1 MTDVLL
7 DVRSVTAGFGSNTV
21 LHGVDL
27 QVNEGEIAGV
37 FGLNGAGKSV
47 TMKVLAGIVPAWS
60 GTITFAGRDLRRVT
74 AEGRVALGIGHV
86 PQGRQVFAGLTVE
99 ENLR

>member
-1 MTDVLL
+1 MNALL
-7 DVRSVTAGFGSNTV
+7 DLRGVTAGFGSNTV

-27 QVNEGEIAGV
+27 TVAEGEIAGV

-60 GTITFAGRDLRRVT
+60 GRIRFAGRDITKVE
-74 AEGRVALGIGHV
+74 AEERVARGIGHV

-99 ENLR
+99 ENLRL